1 MNEEINAICQDCN
14 AAFRYVLKPGYPRK
28 YCPKCSA
35 EHQAAFAAKQTPE
48 DMQNPETFPVV
59 KPGQPMQVGATIEEQ
74 IVRKAWNPTGKPID
88 NQTFKKAPVSAPN
101 GQLPMYV
108 SYAKDIFCAII
119 EKVPANMEVNDTKGA
134 MTEATELVKQ
144 AMQELQ

>member
-59 KPGQPMQVGATIEEQ
+59 KPFATAGLTPEQNARGLPM
-74 IVRKAWNPTGKPID
+74 D